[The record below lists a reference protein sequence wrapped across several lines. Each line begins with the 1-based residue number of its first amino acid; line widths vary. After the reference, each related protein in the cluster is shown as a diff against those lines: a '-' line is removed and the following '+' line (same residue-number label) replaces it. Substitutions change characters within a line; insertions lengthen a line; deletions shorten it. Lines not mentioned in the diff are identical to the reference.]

1 MTYRILLLASA
12 LAALMACGGPKAPAV
27 VVVNVDRVAKESVRG
42 KQIIKEVEEFAGSVE
57 GKLNDLL
64 QQIQA
69 ASQDPRK
76 NPAAVAQMKQ
86 QWAQLRQQ
94 AQEQVEAR
102 QRKAEADIHQ
112 MIEESLKT
120 LARDQGWDLV
130 LRKDPRISPW
140 SSDALDKTDLVI
152 KRLDAAAP
160 PAAAAGAGS

>member
-1 MTYRILLLASA
+1 MTYRILLLSSA
-12 LAALMACGGPKAPAV
+12 LAALLACGGPKAPAV

-76 NPAAVAQMKQ
+76 NPAEVAQMKQ

-94 AQEQVEAR
+94 AQEQVQAR